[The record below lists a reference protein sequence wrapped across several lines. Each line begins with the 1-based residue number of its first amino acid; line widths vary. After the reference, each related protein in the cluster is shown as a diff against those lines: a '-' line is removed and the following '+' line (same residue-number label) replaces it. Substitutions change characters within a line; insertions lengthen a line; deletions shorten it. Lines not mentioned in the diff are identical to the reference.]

1 MLLSSWVQSFRKSLR
16 SKRRGHRSGAFQT
29 HAWQAT
35 SARRTAARAEQ
46 LEQRTLLTA
55 LVIDQQFAD
64 TTPGVISID
73 NNTIDVNS
81 DGTPE
86 FDSIVIDTVT
96 FDGAGG
102 RGISINLSDITI
114 NRISIDE
121 LNITGTQGSGV
132 DITLDNVNLNSLVIE
147 KSNIASALGGG
158 IDLNLT
164 DAVVPTIAVYQS
176 SILVTNGTGLDIN
189 IASQTRNARTD
200 EIDIAESTIDGVSIT
215 AAGLDKSILTGTGT
229 NPVAIT
235 SVDHGL
241 QTGTEVTITGVQGL
255 TAANTVDTLTVVDEN
270 VFTLDNA
277 DGTGQTYESGGTVT
291 VFTTVNDIRVTDNTI
306 GVSAGA
312 AGLDIDLDNAR
323 AQGLTVE
330 GNASIRSIG
339 ITLDDSPI
347 DGLVVRD
354 TTIDGTRPQV
364 DALRFDLT
372 NSTLTN
378 LLIDNNTVQG
388 DGVSGGDGVVFS
400 SADSNVYGTFT
411 NNTVDDTLGNGL
423 SFSATASS
431 EFLTQNRGPL
441 AFDFN
446 SFAADTALT
455 AALDLTSTTLQV
467 ADGRSFQAQQVIQI
481 DNEQMFVSAVN
492 GDILT
497 VVRGERG
504 TLPVAHADG
513 AVVRSVTSAGSGVA
527 RSISGNTFSNND
539 GAGFF
544 TDLDPGTS
552 VSADIRGNTFFA
564 NQLRAIDVTVEGTN
578 AVSTQVAREGISR
591 TASVLEVND
600 ASVFSGFLFPFNVMV
615 EGEEMTVTSIDGN
628 NLNVTRAVNSTAARF
643 HSANVDVI
651 ASQGDGLRL
660 DVGGEE
666 AADRNVMTFNRNGGV
681 RITLQDDAAGS
692 FDIVNNQI
700 TSVEGTDADA
710 ISVNLASLNSQ
721 VEARNILRRS
731 SIRDNLIGTN
741 SFTTL
746 QADLSAILTVFTVAD
761 ASSFTAGQDVRI
773 DGEEFTINTIVG
785 NTLTVSRGQNGTT
798 ANAHTAGSVVMAIDG
813 GVTDRGIDFFIQE
826 SSAIEDILVDN
837 NVIANNGDDGVRF
850 QRFDEGITRIVNP
863 RDGQTRA
870 VTISN
875 NTISGNARFPEVDL
889 DIDDDGA
896 LEGYG
901 AGVEIHTLNG
911 TLDSFD
917 VSIADNGIFAHDLDT
932 GITLPTGSQV
942 NGVNFRAEADAQIVG
957 DVVRNRIQFNEDDGV
972 HTSDRSN
979 SGTDLRDISL
989 SLFSNTISDNLDD
1002 GLDFTSI
1009 VGQSQV
1015 LVIGREGTDAQ
1026 GVSLGNEISRNGNIG
1041 ILFGPGAGSAR
1052 AAIFSNTI
1060 NQNGQVTSTAI
1071 GVNNGA
1077 GSVVNGS
1084 GIQVQ
1089 TSANIAIK
1097 GNTFE
1102 SNNGAGVDIN
1112 SGGSYSVR
1120 DNTFQFNQNDGIEFL
1135 GSTEAVIHGNLFSGN
1150 IGRGI
1155 DVLLIGG
1162 SSNYEIG
1169 DGTEA
1174 GRNRV
1179 IGNQREG
1186 IYYVSTASG
1195 TQGQNVEASVPL
1207 NADGAV
1213 GAGGDAVFQAD
1224 TNTITNNGIAT
1235 SFSATG
1241 LVIRQGST
1249 QGNSGSYFTNDTGT
1263 PTGYGS
1269 PENIAP
1275 NSRTNARIEN
1285 NTFDGN
1291 FGDDARFET
1300 YVSTVNP
1307 QTTGE
1312 PNDNIGVIW
1321 DNDQFVL
1328 PTSQYHSD
1336 PLARLNLVFQ
1346 GNQGNGLNAQ
1356 AGGGSYGNV
1365 ESVFKSRDA
1374 SDNENA
1380 TPTPEDTDDPFFP
1393 GPFPAGGTR
1402 GRSILNVPSR
1412 QQQSPGPFDPM
1423 IAPNINQNPAPDA
1436 VFNITDVQA
1445 VDIGNGV
1452 TELEVTLGLDLFGS
1466 YTGVVPF
1473 NDGDFIEVVGV
1484 NAVGGGIHSANGVYQ
1499 VDIVDP
1505 GTVGVG
1511 GARVRLRNTTNDNGP
1526 GYANGGQLYF
1536 NLNTVAAGIPLGGTF
1551 LYPGTGSSTLRI
1563 AQGFDTAGGSP
1574 SDQFSNGSNFSP
1586 GLWGGW
1592 SPNLG
1597 RTGSVGNVVADPAAP
1612 LTRMLVTAPNHQLG
1626 NNRVVEITGV
1636 DGIPA
1641 ANNTFTI
1648 QVVDAN
1654 TFSIPTGIN
1663 GTYVTGGSWVTLDDS
1678 YPQPDVPT
1686 FPLSDVIDITPDP
1699 RTGNTGIVTLDF
1711 TESVTGI
1718 DIDDL
1723 FLTRDGIPVDI
1734 SSIFVQQVSPSRYQ
1748 VDLSSVTD
1756 LEGQYSLTIDT
1767 ERPEAAFVAVSPD
1780 PRLTAVDNITVNFT
1794 EDVTGVDIFDFTLL
1808 RDVGDGSG
1816 PQSVDLS
1823 EIGANLAV
1831 SQVTSSQYTIDL
1843 STVTNDEGSYQLILN
1858 APRTIGVGSIGI
1870 NMSGEIEISAPV
1882 HALSTGQ
1889 EITIEGVRG
1898 GTLGTAT
1905 VLNGTFRVL
1914 VDEDDTFRLSSDGT
1928 LTTALAADDVSY
1940 NANGSVFSF
1949 DSGIID
1955 QVGRRYSLTGLLADA
1970 SASTDWVR
1978 GSEAPTVDIIDVD
1991 PDPRS
1996 SAVNEVTFVFSEPVV
2011 VGQVDLTDFTL
2022 TRNIGLG
2029 PFPVSLAGGTVT
2041 AVDDPGTGLATTFV
2055 LGNIAALTAADGDY
2069 RLTLISTG
2077 PTRIQDGQGNFL
2089 VFPAFDD
2096 WTMVNDEPAADILDV
2111 FPDPRTTA
2119 VGTVQFVFNNGDVAG
2134 VNLADASAHFTLTR
2148 DTGDGNGP
2156 QNVSLSGLAI
2166 TQNTPASYSLD
2177 LTSVTSN
2184 MSGPI
2189 DGNYSLTL
2197 NPATGITLVS
2207 TGAPLAVIATDSW
2220 VQDTTG
2226 PTAEIL
2232 SLSPDPR
2239 IQDAGVIT
2247 IQFDEPVQG
2256 VDAFN
2261 AATDFSLTRD
2271 IGDGNGAQPVTLVGA
2286 RVRAIGAVDSS
2297 GNTALPFSGGTIFSD
2312 TFVLDLSRTG
2322 LTDIDGTYALSV
2334 LATGAI
2340 SDATGNAYVSTPD
2353 AADTWILVPKQV
2365 NDIIEDVVFAN
2376 NPVTQDSVDLFFA
2389 DTTAPFVVPGTVTV
2403 TPDPR
2408 STAVGVVTVNF
2419 SESVTGVNLTD
2430 FVLTRDGGNVSLAG
2444 LTVNEVTQSQYT
2456 IDLNLVTGA
2465 AGDYV
2470 LSIQGTNSLI
2480 VDLAGNPVQTGLIG
2494 LDSWTVESIGP
2505 TATLSI
2511 TTPRMTAA
2519 NDLTVS
2525 FTKPVDVTQVDLTD
2539 LRLELDAG
2547 AGFIEIPVT
2556 GGSVTPGG
2564 AGAFEDSFTF
2574 DISADTAI
2582 EGSYRVTL
2590 VASDSGIVD
2599 QAGIELGADA
2609 STTFS
2614 VDMTAPTVDI
2624 IDIAPDPRNSSVGLV
2639 NVLFDED
2646 VSGLDLANAETDFN
2660 LLFDDGM
2667 GGGQTAVSLASLTVT
2682 QETAQRYT
2690 IDLSTL
2696 TIAQGD
2702 YELQIVSNTGIQDI
2716 AGNSL
2721 EDAMLATPNLGALDT
2736 WFNGTDIVNPTVDIV
2751 DVTSPRNTTAGVVT
2765 INFSEDVSGVDIDD
2779 FTLTRDTGMGPQTVD
2794 LSNVNVTNA
2803 PGSASQYL
2811 IDLTDASFD
2820 EGTYTLSVVTTD
2832 PGTPIVDASGNPL
2845 VAGDMNTWV
2854 NTLIDPSAAI
2864 VPVTPDPRLRSAG
2877 IVTINFSEDVT
2888 GVDVS
2893 DFRLT
2898 RDTGA
2903 GALPVSLRGVSL
2915 TQSPSGAD
2923 QYLLDLSAVSGTDG
2937 TYRLTLVAAGSGI
2950 ESVAAG
2956 DDLTSDAF
2964 DEWDTVTTI
2973 TVNTTSDTADVNP
2986 GDGIVADSMNM
2997 ISLRAAIMEAGT
3009 LAGDDTILLPAGD
3022 YSLSIGGTGEEFG
3035 ASGDLD
3041 IFDTT
3046 GTLTITGAGAD
3057 VTTIN
3062 ASMIERIFHVISGA
3076 TLVLDGVTITGGQV
3090 IGSEDGAGIRND
3102 GGTVTIRNS
3111 VITGN
3116 RSFDD
3121 GGGINNAGVM
3131 TLIDTSVSANVA
3143 TNNGG
3148 GIRNVGDLTII
3159 NSTIGG
3165 VVDAVAMTDTRNLAG
3180 LNGGGIINLVGGTL
3194 TITNTT
3200 ISGNEV
3206 NLGSG
3211 GGLRNSG
3218 SGTLT
3223 NVTIANNIAGQRG
3236 GGVSAAGGSIFVQ
3249 NTIIADNSAVIT
3261 GNDVSVP
3268 GAASA
3273 LVSAGNNLVEDTT
3286 DSMGVFGAAGDI
3298 TGVDPLLGALQDNG
3312 GPTLTHALSLASQ
3325 AFDNGALTPDATDQ
3339 RGIPRVLGNGSPDIG
3354 AYEFGGFF
3362 VNSTADTIDVNPG
3375 DGIVADDFGRV
3386 TLRAAIME
3394 ANELAN
3400 SGQSISNAIML
3411 DNETYDLNLG
3421 ANDTTGPTADVIDVT
3436 PDPLGTQLSMAD
3448 MIDEIVVQFDEPV
3461 LNVDL
3466 SDFRLTFD
3474 DGMGGVTTL
3483 TLDTVGSAVL
3493 TPDPLDPMNPVQFT
3507 ISGLQP
3513 SLAVDGLYTLDV
3525 LVNDITDFAG
3535 NTLQEDPAQTGLG
3548 VAASDQFTRGADIFA
3563 PTVILSQVAP
3573 ATRTTNPG
3581 VVTLNFSENVFG
3593 VSTSAGAPNFTLTYD
3608 DGLGG
3613 GPIPVS
3619 LASAAVQQNSQSE
3632 YQLDLSTVLELNGLT
3647 DIGDYV
3653 LTFDGSSS
3661 VIQDA
3666 FGNLFMGAPST
3677 SWTVVAD
3684 TFAPTVTIDLVTPDP
3699 RVNAVGIVMVNFD
3712 EPVTGVDLANAETDF
3727 DLTLDVDGAGGMAPV
3742 VVDLS
3747 ALTVTQVTD
3756 SQYTIDLTTVTT
3768 ADGDYVL
3775 TLDPAA
3781 GSITDLAMTPNA
3793 LVTGSTDTWTIGEDA
3808 AVFGDLD
3815 ITNGTLSIFG
3825 VGTGSSIIDAND
3837 VDRVFDVASGV
3848 TFNLADLTVTGGNVV
3863 GPKDGGGIRSN
3874 GTVALTDAEVTAN
3887 EADRNG
3893 GGIFSNGTL
3902 TLTTSTISDNT
3913 GDFGGGVF
3921 NDDGTVTVTESLISS
3936 NLAMT
3941 DGGGLFNDRTATVN
3955 ILGSTLNGNMAGRD
3969 GAGIYNNDS
3978 GAANIT
3984 DSAVTRNTA
3993 TGDGGGLFS
4002 ELAANSTLTNS
4013 TVAFNTA
4020 ANGGGV
4026 FNQDGVVTVSL
4037 TSISANS
4044 ATTDGGGLF
4053 VTSNGVVNASGS
4065 TFSGNLST
4073 FNGGGISNSGTVNLD
4088 TVRVIDNAAEGTG
4101 GGINNA
4107 RTLTLQAT
4115 TVTGNSAAINGG
4127 GIANGGSNG
4136 DLTLTSSS
4144 VSSNTAGVDGG
4155 GLHISGVA
4163 DISAMFS
4170 TVDSNSASG
4179 QGGGIYQSST
4189 GTVDITSST
4198 VSRNTAGSGGGIYS
4212 EEGFSFLNSTLSTNT
4227 ATGNGGGLHNND
4239 TSNNGLNV
4247 SLESATIFGNTAGG
4261 TGGGVQ
4267 NDSVSGPVNVR
4278 NTIIARNTA
4287 PTDVDVS
4294 GVQFASQGNNLIG
4307 DRGSVTSFVDGV
4319 GGNIVGTTGSEVD
4332 PLLGVLQNNGGATQT
4347 HSLQF
4352 GSPARDGGSNV
4363 GVQVTDQ
4370 RGFARVFDGDG
4381 NGLATIDV
4389 GAFESGFV
4397 ANTFADTI
4405 DVLPGDRSS
4414 ADVDGNS
4421 SLRAAVMEANA
4432 LAGDD
4437 TILLIPGTYRLTIA
4451 GRNEDGAAKGDLDV
4465 SDNLTIIG
4473 AGVGQTFIDGA
4484 DLDRIFH
4491 IQPGAQLDLQNL
4503 TIRNGEEVIGGAILN
4518 SGSLTLDN
4526 VIVESSTADVG
4537 GGLYNQLLQDS
4548 LAGDILAADTTLTLN
4563 DVSGFP
4569 VTGPFDIRI
4578 DTEEIR
4584 VTTVVGN
4591 TYTVT
4596 RGVNGTTAADHFMND
4611 TITLVQELTITDA
4624 TVRNNVARLQGGGL
4638 FNENELTLTR
4648 ATFSGN
4654 VSHAQGGGLYNQS
4667 TATIADSTFDSNV
4680 ADGNGG
4686 AIYNNSGIMST
4697 SRVTITGST
4706 LSNNEAA
4713 TKGGGIYNNDFVTIL
4728 NSTVSRNR
4736 ADAIGGGIF
4745 NSNDTTPG
4753 SVTITNATIVE
4764 NTTDGAG
4771 GGVVNDQGAF
4781 VDVQNTIIAAN
4792 TALGANND
4800 LQGLFVSLGTNFIG
4814 DAGTSSGFVNGIAG
4828 DQVGSTQSP
4837 FDAVFGPL
4845 ADNGGPTL
4853 THALLTGS
4861 PAIDAGNNS
4870 GGEPV
4875 DQRGGRRPTD
4885 DTADVGAFEIQDN
4898 RLSIGDVTQVEG
4910 AGGTTSFVFT
4920 VLLEAATAEPIT
4932 VDFST
4937 VQDTARAGEDFLT
4950 TSGTVTFAA
4959 GEQTQSI
4966 RVDVNGD
4973 TTPEGLEQFF
4983 VQLSNPVN
4991 ATIIQNERQFVALT
5005 GAPTGGTF
5013 TLNFNDPVSGISGTS
5028 ADISFDA
5035 SAADVQTAIETGIS
5049 ELIGDIQ
5056 VTGGPLAGSVRIEFL
5071 GELAGTNV
5079 AEFTVGT
5086 NSLTGGSNPAVDIR
5100 SLENAAIG
5108 TIQNDDAIITVAP
5121 ASVAETD
5128 SGTTT
5133 LTFTVDLLDAL
5144 GNPTTSANTITVNFA
5159 TADGTAVNT
5168 GLNPDYV
5175 ATSGTLTFN
5184 PGETSMTVP
5193 VTVIGDGILEPDE
5206 TVVLNLTGAMDSEG
5220 NAVAVANA
5228 APTGSILND
5237 ETEINITNVT
5247 MAEGDS
5253 GTTNFD
5259 FVVSLTQP
5267 NANTVTVDADTVN
5280 GSAISGSDFVANS
5293 QTITFA
5299 PGETMKTFT
5308 VAVNGDTAFEP
5319 DEQFTVQLSNPTE
5332 GGAADATAI
5341 LNSPGTGTIL
5351 NDENPPVEWL
5361 IKLDDATGT
5370 MLQVFKD
5377 TGSGPVLFDT
5387 APNLTDPF
5395 SVTADTGVQD
5405 DVFTIDFVNGTPIPM
5420 NGLTIDGADEI
5431 GGDSIVV
5438 VNGSATDIVY
5448 TATGATSGTIDIDG
5462 SVITYADFEPITDSL
5477 TASTRTFDITH
5488 AGGHTIRLTDDTSMV
5503 GHSLIDSNGMGQFES
5518 VSFVNPT
5525 TSLTVTGSAD
5535 ADNFIVEPLD
5545 PGFAVPSGS
5554 FIINTGDGANTLDAS
5569 TSTQNL
5575 VINGG
5580 AGDET
5585 LAGGLGNDTIDG
5597 GAGADDISGGAG
5609 GDNLTGGSDSS
5620 NDTIGGGAG
5629 NDVIDGGMGDD
5640 NITGGDDDDDIT
5652 AGDGNDIADGGAGL
5666 DTVRGGMGN
5675 DTLSGGSESDTVT
5688 GEEGNDSITGDAGAD
5703 DLDGGDDND
5712 IVDGGDDADIVRGGS
5727 GDDVVSGGD
5736 GADMV
5741 FGDAGDDQLAGG
5753 AGVDQLD
5760 GGADTDSLTETAT
5773 GSENI
5778 TLTNTTITVGASTDN
5793 HTNMEEFNLTGGE
5806 LSGVLTAAAFTL
5818 GNVTLDGAGGND
5830 TLIGSIGNDSLIG
5843 GADNDLLQGGDGN
5856 DDLLGSAGNDVL
5868 QGQGGDDN
5876 LLGNSGNDL
5885 IDGGAG
5891 NDFANGDAGED
5902 TVGGGADN
5910 DVLNGGDDNDV
5921 INGEDGDDQLF
5932 GDDGEDTIDGGAG
5945 NDLLFG
5951 RNDNDSLLGGAG
5963 NDLLVGENGND
5974 MLDGQ
5979 GDDDTVLGAAGVDTL
5994 MGGVGVDF
6002 LDGQGSSLDEI
6013 IINGTSVADTFTL
6026 TPFGSFVNLTKTSGT
6041 VYSVIFRRTEK
6052 FNLNTLDGDDTI
6064 TSGDTSAIG
6073 RVDFIVDLG
6082 AGNDSLSLAGSNN
6095 SQFILFAEGRAGMDS
6110 IVGGEAADV
6119 INGGDDA
6126 DNLDGANGND
6136 TLGGGDGN
6144 DFLLGN
6150 RGNDSIDAGD
6160 GDDTLIGAAGADVL
6174 NADGGADFVR
6184 GNGGFDTIRGG
6195 AGNDT
6200 LFGDGS
6206 ADTIFG
6212 GDGNDKIAGRQGN
6225 DDLYGEAG
6233 NDTLI
6238 GEAGEDFLDGG
6249 ENVDLLAGGLGNDA
6263 LVGSFGND
6271 TLLGQEDNDT
6281 LYGAAGRDLLFGMQ
6295 GNDFLKGQGTV
6306 NDTLVG
6312 GTGNNDED
6320 AGDTYNASETAEID
6334 NTFMLDT
6341 TLLTLLNF

>member
-1 MLLSSWVQSFRKSLR
+1 MLLSSWVQNFRKSLR
-16 SKRRGHRSGAFQT
+16 SKRRGHRSGSFQT
-29 HAWQAT
+29 HAWHAT
-35 SARRTAARAEQ
+35 SPRRTGARAEQ
-46 LEQRTLLTA
+46 LEERTLLTA

-64 TTPGVISID
+64 TNPGVISID

-102 RGISINLSDITI
+102 RGISINLSDIAI

-132 DITLDNVNLNSLVIE
+132 DITLDNVDLNSLVIE

-164 DAVVPTIAVYQS
+164 DVVVPTIGVYQS

-189 IASQTRNARTD
+189 IDSQTRNARTD
-200 EIDIAESTIDGVSIT
+200 EVDIAESTIDGVSIT

-229 NPVAIT
+229 NPVSIT

-255 TAANTVDTLTVVDEN
+255 TAANTVDTITVVDEN

-312 AGLDIDLDNAR
+312 TGLDIDLTNAR

-330 GNASIRSIG
+330 GNASIRSAG

-347 DGLVVRD
+347 DGLVIRD
-354 TTIDGTRPQV
+354 NTIDATRPQV
-364 DALRFDLT
+364 DALRFDLA

-378 LLIDNNTVQG
+378 LLIDGNTVQG

-411 NNTVDDTLGNGL
+411 NNTVDNTLGNGL
-423 SFSATASS
+423 SFSATATSA
-431 EFLTQNRGPL
+431 FQIQNRGPL
-441 AFDFN
+441 EFDFN

-455 AALDLTSTTLQV
+455 AALDISSTTLTV
-467 ADGRSFQAQQVIQI
+467 ADGRSFRAQQVIQI

-492 GDILT
+492 GDTLT

-552 VSADIRGNTFFA
+552 VTADIRGNTFFA

-600 ASVFSGFLFPFNVMV
+600 ASVFSNFLFPFNVMV

-628 NLNVTRAVNSTAARF
+628 NLNVTRAVDGTAARF

-651 ASQGDGLRL
+651 ATQGDGLRL
-660 DVGGEE
+660 DIGGDD
-666 AADRNVMTFNRNGGV
+666 AGDRNLMTFNRNGGV

-700 TSVEGTDADA
+700 TSVEGTDADG
-710 ISVNLASLNSQ
+710 ISVNLTSLNSQ

-746 QADLSAILTVFTVAD
+746 SADLSAILTVFTVDD
-761 ASSFTAGQDVRI
+761 ASFFTAGQDVRI
-773 DGEEFTINTIVG
+773 DGEEFTINSIVG
-785 NTLTVSRGQNGTT
+785 NTLSVSRAQNGTT
-798 ANAHTAGSVVMAIDG
+798 ADTHTAGAVVMAIDG
-813 GVTDRGIDFFIQE
+813 GVTDRGIDFFFQE
-826 SSAIEDILVDN
+826 SSAIEDILIDN

-850 QRFDEGITRIVNP
+850 QRFDEGITRTVNP

-875 NTISGNARFPEVDL
+875 NTISGNAQFPEVDL
-889 DIDDDGA
+889 DIDENDGGA
-896 LEGYG
+896 LEAYG
-901 AGVEIHTLNG
+901 AGVEIHALNG
-911 TLDSFD
+911 TRDTFD
-917 VSIADNGIFAHDLDT
+917 VAIINNGIYANDAT
-932 GITLPTGSQV
+932 VGLPVGSQV
-942 NGVNFRAEADAQIVG
+942 DGINFRAEADARIVADVIGNQIRFN
-957 DVVRNRIQFNEDDGV
+957 RNDGV

-979 SGTDLRDISL
+979 SGTDLRDISP
-989 SLFSNTISDNLDD
+989 SFFSNVVSDNNDD
-1002 GLDFTSI
+1002 GFDFTSA
-1009 VGQSQV
+1009 VGLTEV
-1015 LVIGREGTDAQ
+1015 LIIGREGVDAD
-1026 GVSLGNEISRNGNIG
+1026 GVSLGNDISRNGNFG
-1041 ILFGPGAGSAR
+1041 VLFSPAAGSPR
-1052 AAIFSNTI
+1052 ASIGNNTI
-1060 NQNGQVTSTAI
+1060 NENGRLTATAV
-1071 GVNNGA
+1071 GFDNGT
-1077 GSVVNGS
+1077 GSIVNGS
-1084 GIQVQ
+1084 GIEVRSGGQ
-1089 TSANIAIK
+1089 IAIK
-1097 GNTFE
+1097 ANTFE
-1102 SNNGAGVDIN
+1102 SNNGAGIDIN
-1112 SGGSYSVR
+1112 SGGRFSIR
-1120 DNTFQFNQNDGIEFL
+1120 ENTIQFNQNDGVEFL
-1135 GSTEAVIHGNLFSGN
+1135 GSTDAVVLGNLISGN
-1150 IGRGI
+1150 VGRGI
-1155 DVLLIGG
+1155 DILQRGG
-1162 SSNYEIG
+1162 DTNIRIG

-1179 IGNQREG
+1179 IGNLREA
-1186 IYYVSTASG
+1186 IYFVSTASG
-1195 TQGQNVEASVPL
+1195 TQNQNVEATVPL
-1207 NADGAV
+1207 LRDGGV
-1213 GAGGDAVFQAD
+1213 GGGGNTILQVD
-1224 TNTITNNGIAT
+1224 TNTVENNGIGS
-1235 SFSATG
+1235 SFNATG
-1241 LVIRQGST
+1241 LILRQGSSN
-1249 QGNSGSYFTNDTGT
+1249 GGSGTYFANESGT
-1263 PTGYGS
+1263 PTGIGS
-1269 PENIAP
+1269 ADDISP
-1275 NSRTNARIEN
+1275 NGRTNARVVD

-1291 FGDDARFET
+1291 FGDDFRFET
-1300 YVSTVNP
+1300 FVSTVDP

-1312 PNDNIGVIW
+1312 PTNAIDVEW
-1321 DNDQFVL
+1321 SDTTFAL

-1336 PLARLNLVFQ
+1336 PLARVNLVFQ
-1346 GNQGNGLNAQ
+1346 GNLGNGLNAT
-1356 AGGGSYGNV
+1356 GGTGSYSNV
-1365 ESVFKSRDA
+1365 EPVFKSRDNA
-1374 SDNENA
+1374 SNA
-1380 TPTPEDTDDPFFP
+1380 NLTTTPDDTDSPAIPGGIANP
-1393 GPFPAGGTR
+1393 GPFGAGGGR
-1402 GRSILNVPSR
+1402 GRSITRTPSR
-1412 QQQSPGPFDPM
+1412 GGDGPFDA
-1423 IAPNINQNPAPDA
+1423 IVNPAPDA
-1436 VFNITDVQA
+1436 AFPVTDIQP
-1445 VDIGNGV
+1445 VDVGNGV
-1452 TELEVTLGLDLFGS
+1452 TELEVTLGVDFFGE
-1466 YTGVVPF
+1466 YNGIIPF
-1473 NDGDFIEVVGV
+1473 TTGDFIEIQGV
-1484 NAVGGGIHSANGVYQ
+1484 NAVGGGIHTGNGVYQ
-1499 VDIVDP
+1499 VDVIDP
-1505 GTVGVG
+1505 GTFGTG
-1511 GARVRLRNTTNDNGP
+1511 GARIRLRGTTNENGP
-1526 GYANGGQLYF
+1526 GYAGGGTLYF
-1536 NLNTVAAGIPLGGTF
+1536 QLNTPMMGFPQTQLF
-1551 LYPGTGSSTLRI
+1551 MYPGTGASTLRI
-1563 AQGFDTAGGSP
+1563 AHGFDTAGGSP
-1574 SDQFSNGSNFSP
+1574 SDQFSSGTNFAA
-1586 GLWGGW
+1586 GTWEAW
-1592 SPNLG
+1592 APNQD
-1597 RTGSVGNVVADPAAP
+1597 RTGSVGNIVADPAAP
-1612 LTRMLVTAPNHQLG
+1612 FTRMLVTAPNHQLG
-1626 NNRVVEITGV
+1626 NNRIVEITGV
-1636 DGIPA
+1636 EGIPS
-1641 ANNTFTI
+1641 ANGQFQI
-1648 QVVDAN
+1648 RVVDAN
-1654 TFSIPTGIN
+1654 TFSINAGIN
-1663 GTYVTGGSWVTLDDS
+1663 GTYVAGGAWSTIDTS
-1678 YPQPDVPT
+1678 FPEPSVPT
-1686 FPLSDVIDITPDP
+1686 FPLSDVIDVTPDP
-1699 RTGNTGIVTLDF
+1699 RVGNAGLVTLDF
-1711 TESVTGI
+1711 TENVTGI

-1734 SSIFVQQVSPSRYQ
+1734 SSVFVQQVSPSQYQ
-1748 VDLSSVTD
+1748 VDLSSVTA
-1756 LEGQYSLTIDT
+1756 LAGEYSLTIDT
-1767 ERPEAAFVAVSPD
+1767 ERPEASFVRVSPD
-1780 PRLTAVDNITVNFT
+1780 PRLTAVDNVTLNFT

-1808 RDVGDGSG
+1808 RDAGNGAG
-1816 PQSVDLS
+1816 AQPVDLS
-1823 EIGANLAV
+1823 EIGNNLAV

-1843 STVTNDEGSYQLILN
+1843 SSVTADEGSYQLILN
-1858 APRTIGVGSIGI
+1858 APRTIGVSSVGI
-1870 NMSGEIEISAPV
+1870 NMAGEIEINAPA
-1882 HALSTGQ
+1882 HALATGQ
-1889 EITIEGVRG
+1889 TITIAGIRG
-1898 GTLGTAT
+1898 ATLGTAT
-1905 VLNGTFRVL
+1905 VLNGTFRVI
-1914 VDEDDTFRLSSDGT
+1914 VDDDDSFRLSSDGT
-1928 LTTALAADDVSY
+1928 LTSVLAADDSSY
-1940 NANGSVFSF
+1940 NSNGSVFSF

-1955 QVGRRYSLTGLLADA
+1955 QVGRQFSLTGLGADA
-1970 SASTDWVR
+1970 SATVSWVR
-1978 GSEAPTVDIIDVD
+1978 GSEPPTVDIVDVD

-2011 VGQVDLTDFTL
+2011 VGQVDVTDFTL

-2029 PFPVSLAGGTVT
+2029 PFPVSLAGATVT
-2041 AVDDPGTGLATTFV
+2041 AVDDPGNGLATTFI
-2055 LGNIAALTAADGDY
+2055 LGNIGAVTAADGEY
-2069 RLTLISTG
+2069 RLTLITTG
-2077 PTRIQDGQGNFL
+2077 PTRIQDGQGQFL
-2089 VFPAFDD
+2089 VFPAIDD
-2096 WTMVNDEPAADILDV
+2096 WTMINDEPAADILDV

-2134 VNLADASAHFTLTR
+2134 VDLADASSHFTLTR

-2156 QNVSLSGLAI
+2156 QNVSLSGLPI
-2166 TQNTPASYSLD
+2166 NQNTPASYSLD
-2177 LTSVTSN
+2177 LTSVTSD
-2184 MSGPI
+2184 MSGAI
-2189 DGNYSLTL
+2189 DGTYTLTL
-2197 NPATGITLVS
+2197 NPGTGITRVS
-2207 TGAPLAVIATDSW
+2207 TGAPLAVVTSDTWI
-2220 VQDTTG
+2220 QDTTG

-2232 SLSPDPR
+2232 SISPDPR
-2239 IQDAGVIT
+2239 IQHSGVIT

-2256 VDAFN
+2256 VDVFN
-2261 AATDFSLTRD
+2261 AATDFALTRD
-2271 IGDGNGAQPVTLVGA
+2271 IGDGMGPQAVSLVGT
-2286 RVRAIGAVDSS
+2286 RVRAIGAVNAN
-2297 GNTALPFSGGTIFSD
+2297 GNSVLPFSGGTIFSD
-2312 TFVLDLSRTG
+2312 TYVLDLSRTG

-2353 AADTWILVPKQV
+2353 AADDWILVPKQV

-2403 TPDPR
+2403 DPDPR

-2430 FVLTRDGGNVSLAG
+2430 IVLTRDGANVSLAG
-2444 LTVNEVTQSQYT
+2444 LTVNEVTPSQYT

-2480 VDLAGNPVQTGLIG
+2480 FDLAGNPIQTGLIG

-2505 TATLSI
+2505 TASLSI
-2511 TTPRMTAA
+2511 PSPRMTAA

-2539 LRLELDAG
+2539 LRLELNAG
-2547 AGFIEIPVT
+2547 GGFVEIPIT

-2564 AGAFEDSFTF
+2564 AGAFEDTFTV
-2574 DISADTAI
+2574 DISGDTAT
-2582 EGSYRVTL
+2582 EGTYRVTL
-2590 VASDSGIVD
+2590 VASDSGIID

-2614 VDMTAPTVDI
+2614 VDTTAPTVDI
-2624 IDIAPDPRNSSVGLV
+2624 IDIAPDPRNSAVGLV
-2639 NVLFDED
+2639 NILFDED
-2646 VSGLDLANAETDFN
+2646 VTGLDLANAETDFN

-2667 GGGQTAVSLASLTVT
+2667 GGGQMAVSLASLTVT
-2682 QETAQRYT
+2682 QETARRYT

-2696 TIAQGD
+2696 TTAQGD

-2721 EDAMLATPNLGALDT
+2721 EDAMLGTPDLGALDE

-2751 DVTSPRNTTAGVVT
+2751 DVTTPRNTSAGVVT
-2765 INFSEDVSGVDIDD
+2765 INFSENVSGVDIDD
-2779 FTLTRDTGMGPQTVD
+2779 FTLTRDTGSGPQSVD

-2811 IDLTDASFD
+2811 IDLTDASFP
-2820 EGTYTLSVVTTD
+2820 EGTYTLSVITTD
-2832 PGTPIVDASGNPL
+2832 LATPIVDASGNPL
-2845 VAGDMNTWV
+2845 LAGDMNTWV

-2877 IVTINFSEDVT
+2877 VVTINFSEEVT
-2888 GVDVS
+2888 GVDVG

-2903 GALPVSLRGVSL
+2903 GPLPVSLRGVSL

-2950 ESVAAG
+2950 ESVIGG

-2964 DEWDTVTTI
+2964 DEWVTATTI
-2973 TVNTTSDTADVNP
+2973 TVNTTSDTADINP
-2986 GDGIVADSMNM
+2986 GDGIVADSMSM
-2997 ISLRAAIMEAGT
+2997 VSLRAAIMEAGA
-3009 LAGDDTILLPAGD
+3009 LAGDDTIVLPAGD
-3022 YSLSIGGTGEEFG
+3022 YSLSIGGTGEEFA

-3041 IFDTT
+3041 IFDTS
-3046 GTLTITGAGAD
+3046 GTLTILGAGAD

-3090 IGSEDGAGIRND
+3090 TGSEDGAGIRND

-3111 VITGN
+3111 VITDN

-3131 TLIDTSVSANVA
+3131 TLINTTVSANVA

-3148 GIRNVGDLTII
+3148 GIRNVGDLTIL

-3165 VVDAVAMTDTRNLAG
+3165 VVDPVAMTDTRNLAG
-3180 LNGGGIINLVGGTL
+3180 LNGGGIINLGGGTL
-3194 TITNTT
+3194 TISNTT

-3218 SGTLT
+3218 TGSLT
-3223 NVTIANNIAGQRG
+3223 NVTIANNVAGQFG
-3236 GGVSAAGGSIFVQ
+3236 GGISAAGGSILVQ
-3249 NTIIADNSAVIT
+3249 NTIVADNSAISG

-3268 GAASA
+3268 GAVSA
-3273 LVSAGNNLVEDTT
+3273 LLSAGDNLVEDAAG
-3286 DSMGVFGAAGDI
+3286 SMGVFAADM
-3298 TGVDPLLGALQDNG
+3298 TGVDPQLGVLQDNG
-3312 GPTLTHALSLASQ
+3312 GPTLTHAIAIMSA
-3325 AFDNGALTPDATDQ
+3325 AFDNGTLTGDVTDQ

-3362 VNSTADTIDVNPG
+3362 VDSTADTVDVNPG

-3394 ANELAN
+3394 ANALAN
-3400 SGQSISNAIML
+3400 SGASVSNAIML

-3436 PDPLGTQLSMAD
+3436 PDPLGTQMSMAD

-3466 SDFRLTFD
+3466 SDFQLTFD
-3474 DGMGGVTTL
+3474 DGMGSVTTV

-3493 TPDPLDPMNPVQFT
+3493 TPDPLDPMNPVLFT

-3513 SLAVDGLYTLDV
+3513 SLAADGLYTLDV
-3525 LVNDITDFAG
+3525 LVSDITDFAG
-3535 NTLQEDPAQTGLG
+3535 NAVQEDPAQTGLG
-3548 VAASDQFTRGADIFA
+3548 IAASDQFTRGADIFA

-3608 DGLGG
+3608 DGMGG
-3613 GPIPVS
+3613 GPVAVS
-3619 LASAAVQQNSQSE
+3619 LASAAVQQNSQSSYE
-3632 YQLDLSTVLELNGLT
+3632 LDLSTVLELNGLT

-3653 LTFDGSSS
+3653 LTFDGSTS

-3666 FGNLFMGAPST
+3666 FGNLFMGTPST

-3684 TFAPTVTIDLVTPDP
+3684 TFAPTVAIDPITPDP
-3699 RVNAVGIVMVNFD
+3699 RVNAVDIVTVNFD

-3747 ALTVTQVTD
+3747 GLTVTQVTD
-3756 SQYTIDLTTVTT
+3756 SQYTIDLTTVTA

-3775 TLDPAA
+3775 TLDPTA
-3781 GSITDLAMTPNA
+3781 GVITDLAMTPNA
-3793 LVTGSTDTWTIGEDA
+3793 LVTGSTDSWTIGEDA
-3808 AVFGDLD
+3808 AAFGDLD
-3815 ITNGTLSIFG
+3815 VTDGTLSIFG
-3825 VGTGSSIIDAND
+3825 VGTGASIIDANE
-3837 VDRVFDVASGV
+3837 VDRVFDVTSGV
-3848 TFNLADLTVTGGNVV
+3848 TFNLQDLTVTGGNVV
-3863 GPKDGGGIRSN
+3863 GPKDGGGIRNN

-3902 TLTTSTISDNT
+3902 TLTTSTISDNM

-3936 NLAMT
+3936 NMATT
-3941 DGGGLFNDRTATVN
+3941 DGGGLFNDRTATVS
-3955 ILGSTLNGNMAGRD
+3955 IQGSTLNGNMAGRD

-3978 GAANIT
+3978 GTANIT
-3984 DSAVTRNTA
+3984 DSAITRNTA
-3993 TGDGGGLFS
+3993 TADGGGLFS

-4020 ANGGGV
+4020 SNGGGV

-4037 TSISANS
+4037 SSISANS

-4053 VTSNGVVNASGS
+4053 VTSNGVVNASGT

-4073 FNGGGISNSGTVNLD
+4073 FDGGGISNSGTVNLD

-4144 VSSNTAGVDGG
+4144 VSDNTAGVDGG
-4155 GLHISGVA
+4155 GLHVSGVS
-4163 DISAMFS
+4163 DVSATF
-4170 TVDSNSASG
+4170 TTLDSNTASG
-4179 QGGGIYQSST
+4179 QGGGIFQSST
-4189 GTVDITSST
+4189 GTVEITSST
-4198 VSRNTAGSGGGIYS
+4198 VSRNEAASGGGIYS

-4247 SLESATIFGNTAGG
+4247 SLESATVFGNTAGG

-4267 NDSVSGPVNVR
+4267 NDSLSGPVNVR
-4278 NTIIARNTA
+4278 NTIIARNSA

-4307 DRGSVTSFVDGV
+4307 DRGSVTSFVDGI

-4332 PLLGVLQNNGGATQT
+4332 PLLGVLQNNGGATET

-4397 ANTFADTI
+4397 ANTFADTT

-4414 ADVDGNS
+4414 ADIDGNS

-4451 GRNEDGAAKGDLDV
+4451 GRDEDGATKGDLDI

-4473 AGVGQTFIDGA
+4473 AGVNQTFIDGA
-4484 DLDRIFH
+4484 ELDRIFH
-4491 IQPGAQLDLQNL
+4491 VLPGAQLDLQNL

-4518 SGSLTLDN
+4518 GGSLTLDN
-4526 VIVESSTADVG
+4526 VVVETSTADIG
-4537 GGLYNQLLQDS
+4537 GGLYNDLLQDS
-4548 LAGDILAADTTLTLN
+4548 LAGDIIAADTTLTLN
-4563 DVSGFP
+4563 DASGFP
-4569 VTGPFDIRI
+4569 ATGPFDIRI
-4578 DTEEIR
+4578 NTEEIQ

-4591 TYTVT
+4591 TFTVV
-4596 RGVNGTTAADHFMND
+4596 RGVNGTTPADHFASD
-4611 TITLVQELTITDA
+4611 TVTLVQELTITDS

-4667 TATIADSTFDSNV
+4667 TATIVDTTFDSNV

-4686 AIYNNSGIMST
+4686 AIYNNAGINST

-4728 NSTVSRNR
+4728 NSTLSGNH

-4745 NSNDTTPG
+4745 NSVDTTPG

-4771 GGVVNDQGAF
+4771 GGVVNDQGAT
-4781 VDVQNTIIAAN
+4781 VDIQNTIIAAN
-4792 TALGANND
+4792 TALGSNND
-4800 LQGLFVSLGTNFIG
+4800 VQGQFVSLGTNFIG
-4814 DAGTSSGFVNGIAG
+4814 DAGTSSGFVNGVAG
-4828 DQVGSTQSP
+4828 DQVGSTLSP

-4885 DTADVGAFEIQDN
+4885 DTADVGAFEVQDN

-4932 VDFST
+4932 VDFT
-4937 VQDTARAGEDFLT
+4937 TIQDTARAGEDFLS
-4950 TSGTVTFAA
+4950 TSGTVTFAP
-4959 GEQTQSI
+4959 GEQTQTI

-4973 TTPEGLEQFF
+4973 TTPEGSEQFF

-4991 ATIIQNERQFVALT
+4991 ASIVQNERQFVALT

-5013 TLNFNDPVSGISGTS
+5013 TLSFNDPVSGISGTS
-5028 ADISFDA
+5028 ADIAFDA
-5035 SAADVQTAIETGIS
+5035 SATDVQTAIETGIS

-5056 VTGGPLAGSVRIEFL
+5056 VTGGPLAGSIRIEFL

-5086 NSLTGGSNPAVDIR
+5086 NSLTGGSNPMVDIR

-5193 VTVIGDGILEPDE
+5193 VTVIGDANLEPDE
-5206 TVVLNLTGAMDSEG
+5206 TVVLNLTGAIDSEG
-5220 NAVAVANA
+5220 NPVAVADA
-5228 APTGSILND
+5228 SPTGSILND
-5237 ETEINITNVT
+5237 ETEINIDDIFL
-5247 MAEGDS
+5247 AEGDS
-5253 GTTNFD
+5253 GTTNFN
-5259 FVVSLTQP
+5259 FTVSLTHP
-5267 NANTVTVDADTVN
+5267 NASTVTVDAATVN

-5308 VAVNGDTAFEP
+5308 VQVNGDNSFEP

-5332 GGAADATAI
+5332 GGLADATAI
-5341 LNSPGTGTIL
+5341 LNGPGTGTIQ
-5351 NDENPPVEWL
+5351 NDEVPPDEILIIRNGAMIEVYFNDNAMINPPSQ
-5361 IKLDDATGT
+5361 TG
-5370 MLQVFKD
+5370 
-5377 TGSGPVLFDT
+5377 
-5387 APNLTDPF
+5387 NLTDQLIVLG
-5395 SVTADTGVQD
+5395 SNTND
-5405 DVFTIDFVNGTPIPM
+5405 DVFTVDFSGGDPIPT
-5420 NGLTIDGADEI
+5420 NNLVLDGQAEI
-5431 GGDSIVV
+5431 GGDSIVI
-5438 VNGSATDIVY
+5438 VNGAATNIVY
-5448 TATGATSGTIDIDG
+5448 TATGADSGTINIDG
-5462 SVITYADFEPITDSL
+5462 SLITYADFEPITDSL
-5477 TASTRTFDITH
+5477 TADTRTFNITH
-5488 AGGHTIRLTDDTSMV
+5488 AGGHTIRLTDDTAMA
-5503 GHSLIDSNGMGQFES
+5503 GHSLIDSNGLGQFES

-5525 TSLTVTGSAD
+5525 VSLTVTGSAD
-5535 ADNFIVEPLD
+5535 ADTFIVESLD
-5545 PGFAVPSGS
+5545 TGFSVPSGS
-5554 FIINTGDGANTLDAS
+5554 YVINTGGGANTLDAS

-5580 AGDET
+5580 TGGET
-5585 LAGGLGNDTIDG
+5585 LIGGLGDDTIDG
-5597 GAGADDISGGAG
+5597 GDGADDISGGAG
-5609 GDNLTGGSDSS
+5609 ADNLTGGSDSS
-5620 NDTIGGGAG
+5620 NDTISGGAG

-5640 NITGGDDDDDIT
+5640 EITGGDDDDDIT
-5652 AGDGNDIADGGAGL
+5652 AGDGNDMADGGAGL
-5666 DTVRGGMGN
+5666 DTIRGGMGN
-5675 DTLSGGSESDTVT
+5675 DTLSGGTDSDTIT
-5688 GEEGNDSITGDAGAD
+5688 GEAGDDEIMGDAGAD
-5703 DLDGGDDND
+5703 DLDGGADND
-5712 IVDGGDDADIVRGGS
+5712 IVDGGGDADMVRGGD
-5727 GDDVVSGGD
+5727 GNDVVSGGD

-5793 HTNMEEFNLTGGE
+5793 HTNMEQFNLTGGE
-5806 LSGVLTAAAFTL
+5806 LSGVLDASTFTL
-5818 GNVTLDGAGGND
+5818 GNVTLDGAAGND
-5830 TLIGSIGNDSLIG
+5830 TLIGSNGDDSLIG

-5856 DDLLGSAGNDVL
+5856 DDLLGSAGNDNL
-5868 QGQGGDDN
+5868 QGQGGNDN

-5891 NDFANGDAGED
+5891 NDFADGGTGND
-5902 TVGGGADN
+5902 TIGGGADN

-5932 GDDGEDTIDGGAG
+5932 GDDGEDTMDGGAG

-5951 RNDNDSLLGGAG
+5951 RNDNDSLLGGDG

-6013 IINGTSVADTFTL
+6013 IINGTSMNDTFTL

-6041 VYSVIFRRTEK
+6041 AYSVIFRRTEK

-6082 AGNDSLSLAGSNN
+6082 AGNDSLSIAGSNN

-6136 TLGGGDGN
+6136 TLDGGLGD

-6160 GDDTLIGAAGADVL
+6160 GSDTLIGAAGADVL
-6174 NADGGADFVR
+6174 NGDEGADFVR
-6184 GNGGFDTIRGG
+6184 GNGGFDTINGG
-6195 AGNDT
+6195 DGNDT
-6200 LFGDGS
+6200 LYGDGS
-6206 ADTIFG
+6206 GDTIFG
-6212 GDGNDKIAGRQGN
+6212 GDGNDRIAGRQGN

-6233 NDTLI
+6233 NDTII

-6281 LYGAAGRDLLFGMQ
+6281 LLGAAGRDVLFGMQ

-6306 NDTLVG
+6306 RDTLVG

-6320 AGDTYNASETAEID
+6320 AGDTYNPAETNEID

>member
-1 MLLSSWVQSFRKSLR
+1 MLLSSWVQNFRKSLR
-16 SKRRGHRSGAFQT
+16 SKRRGHRSGSFQT
-29 HAWQAT
+29 HAWHAT
-35 SARRTAARAEQ
+35 SPRRTSARAEQ
-46 LEQRTLLTA
+46 LEERTLLTA

-64 TTPGVISID
+64 TNPGVISID

-102 RGISINLSDITI
+102 RGISINLSDIAI

-132 DITLDNVNLNSLVIE
+132 DITLDNVDLNSLVIE

-164 DAVVPTIAVYQS
+164 DVVVPTIGVYQS
-176 SILVTNGTGLDIN
+176 SILVTNGIGLDIN
-189 IASQTRNARTD
+189 IDSQTRNARTD
-200 EIDIAESTIDGVSIT
+200 EVDIAESTIDGVSIT

-229 NPVAIT
+229 NPVSIT

-312 AGLDIDLDNAR
+312 AGLDIDLTNAR
-323 AQGLTVE
+323 AQGLTIE
-330 GNASIRSIG
+330 GNASIRSVG
-339 ITLDDSPI
+339 ITLDDAPI

-354 TTIDGTRPQV
+354 NTIDATRPQV
-364 DALRFDLT
+364 DALRFDLA

-378 LLIDNNTVQG
+378 LLIDGNTVQG

-423 SFSATASS
+423 SFSATATSA
-431 EFLTQNRGPL
+431 FLTQNRGPL
-441 AFDFN
+441 EFDFN

-455 AALDLTSTTLQV
+455 AALDISSTTLTV
-467 ADGRSFQAQQVIQI
+467 ADGRSFRAQQVIQI

-492 GDILT
+492 GDTLT

-552 VSADIRGNTFFA
+552 VTADIRGNTFFA

-600 ASVFSGFLFPFNVMV
+600 ASVFSNFLFPFNVMV

-628 NLNVTRAVNSTAARF
+628 NLNVTRAIDGTAARF

-651 ASQGDGLRL
+651 ATQGDALRL
-660 DVGGEE
+660 DVGGED

-700 TSVEGTDADA
+700 TSVEGTDADG
-710 ISVNLASLNSQ
+710 ISVNLTSLNSQ

-731 SIRDNLIGTN
+731 TIRDNLIGTN
-741 SFTTL
+741 SFTALT
-746 QADLSAILTVFTVAD
+746 ADLSAILTVFTVDD

-773 DGEEFTINTIVG
+773 DGEEFTINSIVG
-785 NTLTVSRGQNGTT
+785 NTLSVSRAQNGTA
-798 ANAHTAGSVVMAIDG
+798 ANTHTAGAVVMAIDG

-850 QRFDEGITRIVNP
+850 QRFDEGITRTVNP

-875 NTISGNARFPEVDL
+875 NTISGNARFAEVDL

-896 LEGYG
+896 LEAYG
-901 AGVEIHTLNG
+901 AGIEIHTLNG
-911 TLDSFD
+911 TLDNFD
-917 VSIADNGIFAHDLDT
+917 VSIADNGVFAHTSDI
-932 GITLPTGSQV
+932 GLPPGSQV
-942 NGVNFRAEADAQIVG
+942 NGLNFRAEADAQIIA
-957 DVVRNRIQFNEDDGV
+957 DVVRNEIRFNEDDGL

-989 SLFSNTISDNLDD
+989 SIFSNTISDNLDD
-1002 GLDFTSI
+1002 GLDFTSV
-1009 VGQSQV
+1009 VGQAQV
-1015 LVIGREGTDAQ
+1015 LVIGRDGSDAQ
-1026 GVSLGNEISRNGNIG
+1026 GVNLANEISRNGNIG
-1041 ILFGPGAGSAR
+1041 IRFGPGAGSAR

-1060 NQNGQVTSTAI
+1060 NENGQVVSTPI
-1071 GVNNGA
+1071 GGA
-1077 GSVVNGS
+1077 APGSVVNGS
-1084 GIQVQ
+1084 GIQIQ

-1112 SGGSYSVR
+1112 NGGNYSVR
-1120 DNTFQFNQNDGIEFL
+1120 ENTFQFNQNDGIEFV
-1135 GSTEAVIHGNLFSGN
+1135 GSTQAVIHGNLFSGN

-1155 DVLLIGG
+1155 DILVNGG
-1162 SSNYEIG
+1162 RSNYEIG

-1174 GRNRV
+1174 GRNRI

-1186 IYYVSTASG
+1186 IYFVSTASG
-1195 TQGQNVEASVPL
+1195 SQSQNVESTVPL
-1207 NADGAV
+1207 ASDGGV
-1213 GAGGDAVFQAD
+1213 GGGGSAVFQVD
-1224 TNTITNNGIAT
+1224 TNTITNNGIGSAAT
-1235 SFSATG
+1235 ATG
-1241 LVIRQGST
+1241 LILRQGST
-1249 QGNSGSYFTNDTGT
+1249 GGGAGAVLSSVNDTGES
-1263 PTGYGS
+1263 TGYGS
-1269 PENIAP
+1269 PDDINP
-1275 NSRTNARIEN
+1275 NSRTNARIQN

-1291 FGDDARFET
+1291 FGDDARFEAF
-1300 YVSTVNP
+1300 VSTVDP
-1307 QTTGE
+1307 ITTGE
-1312 PNDNIGVIW
+1312 PNDTAVARWNDTTFNIP
-1321 DNDQFVL
+1321 NSNFQ
-1328 PTSQYHSD
+1328 SD
-1336 PLARLNLVFQ
+1336 PLSRLNLLFD
-1346 GNQGNGLNAQ
+1346 GNLGNGLNAN
-1356 AGGGSYGNV
+1356 AGGGSYNNI
-1365 ESVFKSRDA
+1365 EPVFKSRDTP
-1374 SDNENA
+1374 DNEGLTA
-1380 TPTPEDTDDPFFP
+1380 TPEDDDGPAFP
-1393 GPFPAGGTR
+1393 GPFAPGGGR
-1402 GRSILNVPSR
+1402 GRSILRVPHR
-1412 QQQSPGPFDPM
+1412 GFQGPDHLP
-1423 IAPNINQNPAPDA
+1423 ATLPLINANPAPDA
-1436 VFNITDVQA
+1436 IFTVTNVQQ

-1452 TELEVTLGLDLFGS
+1452 TELEVTLGLDAFGQ
-1466 YTGVVPF
+1466 YNGIVPF
-1473 NDGDFIEVVGV
+1473 GNGDFVEIDGV
-1484 NAVGGGIHSANGVYQ
+1484 NAVGGGIHTANGIYQ

-1505 GTVGVG
+1505 GTNGVG
-1511 GARVRLRNTTNDNGP
+1511 GARIRLRNTANDNGP
-1526 GYANGGQLYF
+1526 GYSFGGTLYF
-1536 NLNTVAAGIPLGGTF
+1536 QLNTAALGGTGAF
-1551 LYPGTGSSTLRI
+1551 LYPGTGSSTWRI
-1563 AQGFDTAGGSP
+1563 AQGFDTVGLSP
-1574 SDQFSNGSNFSP
+1574 SDQFDLGSNFSA
-1586 GLWGGW
+1586 GRWGAW
-1592 SPNLG
+1592 APNIA
-1597 RTGSVGNVVADPAAP
+1597 RTGSVGNVVADPANP
-1612 LTRMLVTAPNHQLG
+1612 TTRLLITAPNHQLG
-1626 NNRVVEITGV
+1626 NNRQVDISGV
-1636 DGIPA
+1636 DGVPA
-1641 ANNTFTI
+1641 ANGQFLI

-1654 TFSIPTGIN
+1654 SFTIPASIN
-1663 GTYVTGGSWVTLDDS
+1663 GTYVTGGSWATFDEAF
-1678 YPQPDVPT
+1678 PEPNVPT
-1686 FPLSDVIDITPDP
+1686 FPLSDVIDVTPDP
-1699 RTGNTGIVTLDF
+1699 RTGTPGIVTLDF
-1711 TESVTGI
+1711 TEQVTGI

-1734 SSIFVQQVSPSRYQ
+1734 SSIFVQQITPSQYQ
-1748 VDLSSVTD
+1748 VDLTSVTA

-1767 ERPEAAFVAVSPD
+1767 ERPEASFVAVSPD
-1780 PRLTAVDNITVNFT
+1780 PRLTPVDNITLNFT

-1808 RDVGDGSG
+1808 RDVGDGTG

-1823 EIGANLAV
+1823 EVGNNLAV
-1831 SQVTSSQYTIDL
+1831 SQVTPSQYTIDL
-1843 STVTNDEGSYQLILN
+1843 SSVSDQEGTYRLTLN
-1858 APRTIGVGSIGI
+1858 APRSIGVSAITI
-1870 NMSGEIEISAPV
+1870 NMAGEVDISAPG
-1882 HALSTGQ
+1882 HALATGQ
-1889 EITIEGVRG
+1889 EITIEGVQG
-1898 GTLGTAT
+1898 GTLGVGTA
-1905 VLNGTFRVL
+1905 VNGTFRVI
-1914 VDEDDTFRLSSDGT
+1914 VDDDDSFRLSSDGT

-1940 NANGSVFSF
+1940 GTGGSVFSF
-1949 DSGIID
+1949 DSEIID
-1955 QVGRRYSLTGLLADA
+1955 QVGRQYSLTALGVDA
-1970 SASTDWVR
+1970 SATATWVR
-1978 GSEAPTVDIIDVD
+1978 GSEPPTVDIVDVD

-2011 VGQVDLTDFTL
+2011 VGQVDVTDFTL

-2029 PFPVSLAGGTVT
+2029 PFPVSLAGATVT

-2055 LGNIAALTAADGDY
+2055 LGNIGALTAADGDY

-2089 VFPAFDD
+2089 VFPAIDE
-2096 WTMVNDEPAADILDV
+2096 WTMINDEPAADILDV

-2119 VGTVQFVFNNGDVAG
+2119 VGTVQFVFNNGDVTG
-2134 VNLADASAHFTLTR
+2134 VDLADASAHFTLTR

-2156 QNVSLSGLAI
+2156 QNVSLTGLPI
-2166 TQNTPASYSLD
+2166 NQNTPASYSLD
-2177 LTSVTSN
+2177 LTSVTSD

-2189 DGNYSLTL
+2189 DGTYTLTL
-2197 NPATGITLVS
+2197 NPGTGITLVS
-2207 TGAPLAVIATDSW
+2207 TGAPLAVVTSDTWI
-2220 VQDTTG
+2220 QDTTG

-2232 SLSPDPR
+2232 SISPDPR
-2239 IQDAGVIT
+2239 IQHSGVIT

-2256 VDAFN
+2256 VDPFN
-2261 AATDFSLTRD
+2261 AATDFALTRD
-2271 IGDGNGAQPVTLVGA
+2271 IGDGMGPQAVSLVGT
-2286 RVRAIGAVDSS
+2286 RVRAIGAVDAN
-2297 GNTALPFSGGTIFSD
+2297 GNSVLPFSGGTIFSD
-2312 TFVLDLSRTG
+2312 TYVLDLSRTG

-2353 AADTWILVPKQV
+2353 AADDWILVPKQV

-2403 TPDPR
+2403 DPDPR

-2430 FVLTRDGGNVSLAG
+2430 FVLTRDGGSVSLAG
-2444 LTVNEVTQSQYT
+2444 LTVNEVTPSQYT

-2480 VDLAGNPVQTGLIG
+2480 FDLAGNPIQTGLIG

-2505 TATLSI
+2505 TASLSI
-2511 TTPRMTAA
+2511 PSPRMTAA

-2525 FTKPVDVTQVDLTD
+2525 FTKPVDVTQVDLMD

-2547 AGFIEIPVT
+2547 GGFVEIPIT

-2564 AGAFEDSFTF
+2564 AGAFEDTFTV
-2574 DISADTAI
+2574 DISGDTAT
-2582 EGSYRVTL
+2582 EGTYRVTL
-2590 VASDSGIVD
+2590 VASDSGIID

-2614 VDMTAPTVDI
+2614 VDTTAPTVDI
-2624 IDIAPDPRNSSVGLV
+2624 IDIAPDPRNSAVGLV
-2639 NVLFDED
+2639 NILFDED
-2646 VSGLDLANAETDFN
+2646 VTGLDLANAETDFN
-2660 LLFDDGM
+2660 LLFDDGL
-2667 GGGQTAVSLASLTVT
+2667 GGGQMAVSLASLTVT
-2682 QETAQRYT
+2682 QETARRYT

-2696 TIAQGD
+2696 TTAQGD

-2721 EDAMLATPNLGALDT
+2721 EDAMLGTPDLGALDE

-2751 DVTSPRNTTAGVVT
+2751 DVTTPRNTSAGVVT
-2765 INFSEDVSGVDIDD
+2765 INFSENVSGVDIDD
-2779 FTLTRDTGMGPQTVD
+2779 FTLTRDTGSGPQPVD

-2811 IDLTDASFD
+2811 IDLTDASFA
-2820 EGTYTLSVVTTD
+2820 EGTYTLSVITTD
-2832 PGTPIVDASGNPL
+2832 LATPIVDASGNPL
-2845 VAGDMNTWV
+2845 LAGDMNTWV

-2877 IVTINFSEDVT
+2877 VVTINFSEDVT

-2903 GALPVSLRGVSL
+2903 GPLPVSLRGVSL
-2915 TQSPSGAD
+2915 TQSPSGPD

-2950 ESVAAG
+2950 ESVIGG

-2964 DEWDTVTTI
+2964 DEWVTTTTI
-2973 TVNTTSDTADVNP
+2973 TVTTTSDTADVNP
-2986 GDGIVADSMNM
+2986 GDGIVADSMSM
-2997 ISLRAAIMEAGT
+2997 VSLRAAIMEAGA

-3022 YSLSIGGTGEEFG
+3022 YSLSIGGTGEEFA

-3041 IFDTT
+3041 IFDTS
-3046 GTLTITGAGAD
+3046 GTLTILGAGAD

-3062 ASMIERIFHVISGA
+3062 ASAIERIFHVISGA
-3076 TLVLDGVTITGGQV
+3076 TLILDGVTITGGQV
-3090 IGSEDGAGIRND
+3090 TGSQDGAGIRND

-3111 VITGN
+3111 VITDN

-3131 TLIDTSVSANVA
+3131 TLINTTVSDNVA

-3148 GIRNVGDLTII
+3148 GIRNVGDLTIL

-3165 VVDAVAMTDTRNLAG
+3165 VVDPVAMTDTRNLAG
-3180 LNGGGIINLVGGTL
+3180 LNGGGIINLGGGTL
-3194 TITNTT
+3194 TISNTT

-3218 SGTLT
+3218 TGTLT
-3223 NVTIANNIAGQRG
+3223 NVTIANNVAGQLG
-3236 GGVSAAGGSIFVQ
+3236 GGLSAAGGSIIVQ
-3249 NTIIADNSAVIT
+3249 NTIVADNSAISG

-3273 LVSAGNNLVEDTT
+3273 LVSAGNNLVEDAAG
-3286 DSMGVFGAAGDI
+3286 SMGVFGAVGDQ
-3298 TGVDPLLGALQDNG
+3298 TGIDPQLGVLQDNG
-3312 GPTLTHALSLASQ
+3312 GPTFTHAIAISSA
-3325 AFDNGALTPDATDQ
+3325 AFDAGALTPDATDQ
-3339 RGIPRVLGNGSPDIG
+3339 RGIPRVLGNGNPDIG

-3362 VNSTADTIDVNPG
+3362 VDSTADTVDVNPG

-3394 ANELAN
+3394 ANALAN
-3400 SGQSISNAIML
+3400 SGASVSNAIML
-3411 DNETYDLNLG
+3411 DDETYDLNLG

-3436 PDPLGTQLSMAD
+3436 PDPLGTQMSMAD

-3466 SDFRLTFD
+3466 SDFQLTFD
-3474 DGMGGVTTL
+3474 DGMGSVTTV

-3513 SLAVDGLYTLDV
+3513 SLAADGLYTLDV
-3525 LVNDITDFAG
+3525 LVSDITDFAG
-3535 NTLQEDPAQTGLG
+3535 NALQEDPAQTGLG
-3548 VAASDQFTRGADIFA
+3548 IAASDQFTRGADIFA
-3563 PTVILSQVAP
+3563 PTVILSQVTP
-3573 ATRTTNPG
+3573 TTRTTNPG

-3608 DGLGG
+3608 DGMGG
-3613 GPIPVS
+3613 GPVAVS
-3619 LASAAVQQNSQSE
+3619 LASAAVQQNSQSSYE
-3632 YQLDLSTVLELNGLT
+3632 LDLSTVLELNGLT

-3653 LTFDGSSS
+3653 LTFDGSTS

-3666 FGNLFMGAPST
+3666 FGNLFMGTPST

-3684 TFAPTVTIDLVTPDP
+3684 TFAPTVAIDPITPDP
-3699 RVNAVGIVMVNFD
+3699 RVNAVDIVTINFD

-3747 ALTVTQVTD
+3747 GLTVTQVTD
-3756 SQYTIDLTTVTT
+3756 SQYTIDLTTVTA

-3775 TLDPAA
+3775 TLDPTT
-3781 GSITDLAMTPNA
+3781 GVITDLAMTPNA
-3793 LVTGSTDTWTIGEDA
+3793 LVTGSTDSWTIGEDA
-3808 AVFGDLD
+3808 ALFGDLD
-3815 ITNGTLSIFG
+3815 VTDGTLSIFG
-3825 VGTGSSIIDAND
+3825 VGTGSSIIDANQ

-3848 TFNLADLTVTGGNVV
+3848 TFNLQDLTVTGGNVV
-3863 GPKDGGGIRSN
+3863 GPKDGGGIRNN
-3874 GTVALTDAEVTAN
+3874 GTVALTSAEVTAN

-3921 NDDGTVTVTESLISS
+3921 NDDGTVTVTESVISS
-3936 NLAMT
+3936 NTAMT

-3955 ILGSTLNGNMAGRD
+3955 IQGSTLNGNMSGRD

-3978 GAANIT
+3978 GTANIT

-3993 TGDGGGLFS
+3993 TADGGGLFS

-4037 TSISANS
+4037 SSISANS
-4044 ATTDGGGLF
+4044 ATADGGGLF

-4073 FNGGGISNSGTVNLD
+4073 FDGGGISNSGTVNLD

-4144 VSSNTAGVDGG
+4144 VSNNTAGVDGG
-4155 GLHISGVA
+4155 GLHVSGVS
-4163 DISAMFS
+4163 DVSATF
-4170 TVDSNSASG
+4170 TTLDSNTASG
-4179 QGGGIYQSST
+4179 QGGGIFQSST
-4189 GTVDITSST
+4189 GTVEITSST
-4198 VSRNTAGSGGGIYS
+4198 VSRNEAASGGGIYS

-4267 NDSVSGPVNVR
+4267 NDSLSGPVNVR

-4307 DRGSVTSFVDGV
+4307 DRGSVTTDFVDGV

-4332 PLLGVLQNNGGATQT
+4332 PLLGVLQNNGGATET

-4363 GVQVTDQ
+4363 GVQLTDQ

-4397 ANTFADTI
+4397 ANTFADTT

-4414 ADVDGNS
+4414 ADIDGNS

-4432 LAGDD
+4432 LPGDD

-4451 GRNEDGAAKGDLDV
+4451 GRDEDGAAKGDLDI

-4473 AGVGQTFIDGA
+4473 AGVDQTFINGA
-4484 DLDRIFH
+4484 ELDRIFH
-4491 IQPGAQLDLQNL
+4491 VLPGAQLDLQNL

-4518 SGSLTLDN
+4518 GGSLTLDN
-4526 VIVESSTADVG
+4526 VVVETSTADIG
-4537 GGLYNQLLQDS
+4537 GGLYNDLLQDS
-4548 LAGDILAADTTLTLN
+4548 LAADIIAADTTLTLN
-4563 DVSGFP
+4563 DASGFP
-4569 VTGPFDIRI
+4569 AMGPFDIRI
-4578 DTEEIR
+4578 NTEEIR

-4591 TYTVT
+4591 TFTVV
-4596 RGVNGTTAADHFMND
+4596 RGVNGTTPADHFTSD
-4611 TITLVQELTITDA
+4611 TVTLVQELTITDS
-4624 TVRNNVARLQGGGL
+4624 TVRNNVARLQGAGL
-4638 FNENELTLTR
+4638 FNVNELTLTR

-4667 TATIADSTFDSNV
+4667 TATIVDTTFDSNV

-4686 AIYNNSGIMST
+4686 AIYNNAGINST

-4728 NSTVSRNR
+4728 NSTLSGNH
-4736 ADAIGGGIF
+4736 ANAIGGGIF
-4745 NSNDTTPG
+4745 NSVDTTPG

-4771 GGVVNDQGAF
+4771 GGVVNDQGAT

-4792 TALGANND
+4792 TALGSNND
-4800 LQGLFVSLGTNFIG
+4800 VQGQFVSLGTNFIG
-4814 DAGTSSGFVNGIAG
+4814 DAGTSSGFVNGVAG
-4828 DQVGSTQSP
+4828 DQVGSTLSP

-4885 DTADVGAFEIQDN
+4885 DTADVGAFEVQDN

-4920 VLLEAATAEPIT
+4920 VLLEAATAEPIM
-4932 VDFST
+4932 VDFTT
-4937 VQDTARAGEDFLT
+4937 VQDTARAGEDFLS
-4950 TSGTVTFAA
+4950 TSGTVTFAP
-4959 GEQTQSI
+4959 GEQTQTI

-4973 TTPEGLEQFF
+4973 TTPEGSEQFF

-4991 ATIIQNERQFVALT
+4991 ASIVQNERQFIALT

-5013 TLNFNDPVSGISGTS
+5013 TLSFNDPVSGISGTS
-5028 ADISFDA
+5028 ADIAFDA
-5035 SAADVQTAIETGIS
+5035 SATDVQTAIETGIT

-5086 NSLTGGSNPAVDIR
+5086 NSLTGGSNPKVDIR

-5193 VTVIGDGILEPDE
+5193 VTVIGDAILEPDE
-5206 TVVLNLTGAMDSEG
+5206 TVVLNLTGAIDSEG
-5220 NAVAVANA
+5220 NAVAVADA
-5228 APTGSILND
+5228 SPTGSILND
-5237 ETEINITNVT
+5237 ETEINITNVM

-5299 PGETMKTFT
+5299 PGETMMTFA

-5319 DEQFTVQLSNPTE
+5319 NEQFTVQLSNPTE
-5332 GGAADATAI
+5332 GGAADGTAV
-5341 LNSPGTGTIL
+5341 LNGPGTGEIL
-5351 NDENPPVEWL
+5351 NDEAPPVQFRITL
-5361 IKLDDATGT
+5361 NGAMDTI
-5370 MLQVFKD
+5370 QVFKD
-5377 TGSGPVLFDT
+5377 TGTGEM
-5387 APNLTDPF
+5387 PF
-5395 SVTADTGVQD
+5395 ASTMDLVNNFLVTSDTGVQD
-5405 DVFTIDFVNGTPIPM
+5405 DVFTIDFANGTPIPT
-5420 NGLTIDGADEI
+5420 NGLSIDGADEI
-5431 GGDSIVV
+5431 GGDSIVL

-5462 SVITYADFEPITDSL
+5462 SVIAYADFEPITDTL
-5477 TASTRTFDITH
+5477 PADTRTFNITH
-5488 AGGHTIRLTDDTSMV
+5488 AGGHTIRLTDDTSMA
-5503 GHSLIDSNGMGQFES
+5503 GHSLIDSNGLGQFES
-5518 VSFVNPT
+5518 VSFVNPAV
-5525 TSLTVTGSAD
+5525 SLTVTGSAD
-5535 ADNFIVEPLD
+5535 ADTFIVEPLD
-5545 PGFAVPSGS
+5545 TGFSVPSGS
-5554 FIINTGDGANTLDAS
+5554 YVINTGGGANTLDAS

-5580 AGDET
+5580 TDGET
-5585 LAGGLGNDTIDG
+5585 LIGGLGDDTIDG
-5597 GAGADDISGGAG
+5597 GDGADDISGGAG
-5609 GDNLTGGSDSS
+5609 ADNLTGGSDSS
-5620 NDTIGGGAG
+5620 NDTISGGAG

-5640 NITGGDDDDDIT
+5640 EITGGDDDDDIT
-5652 AGDGNDIADGGAGL
+5652 AGDGNDMADGGAGL
-5666 DTVRGGMGN
+5666 DTVRGGAGN
-5675 DTLSGGSESDTVT
+5675 DSLSGGSESDTIT
-5688 GEEGNDSITGDAGAD
+5688 GEGGDDEIMGDAGAD
-5703 DLDGGDDND
+5703 DLDGGADND
-5712 IVDGGDDADIVRGGS
+5712 IVDGGADADMVRGGD
-5727 GDDVVSGGD
+5727 GNDVVSGGD

-5793 HTNMEEFNLTGGE
+5793 HTNLEQFNLTGGE
-5806 LSGVLTAAAFTL
+5806 LSGVLDASAFTL
-5818 GNVTLDGAGGND
+5818 GNVTLDGAAGND
-5830 TLIGSIGNDSLIG
+5830 TLIGSNGDDSLIG

-5856 DDLLGSAGNDVL
+5856 DDLLGSAGNDNL
-5868 QGQGGDDN
+5868 QGQGGNDN

-5891 NDFANGDAGED
+5891 NDFADGGTGND

-5932 GDDGEDTIDGGAG
+5932 GDDGEDTLNGGAG

-5951 RNDNDSLLGGAG
+5951 RNDNDSLLGGDG
-5963 NDLLVGENGND
+5963 EDLLVGDNGND

-5979 GDDDTVLGAAGVDTL
+5979 GDDDTLLGAAGVDTL
-5994 MGGVGVDF
+5994 RGGIGVDF

-6013 IINGTSVADTFTL
+6013 IVSGTSLNDTFTL

-6041 VYSVIFRRTEK
+6041 PYSVIFRRTEK

-6082 AGNDSLSLAGSNN
+6082 AGNDSLSIAGSNN

-6150 RGNDSIDAGD
+6150 RGNDSVDAGD

-6184 GNGGFDTIRGG
+6184 GNGGFDTINGG
-6195 AGNDT
+6195 DGNDT

-6233 NDTLI
+6233 NDTII

-6281 LYGAAGRDLLFGMQ
+6281 LLGAAGRDVLFGMQ

-6320 AGDTYNASETAEID
+6320 PGDTYNPSETNEID